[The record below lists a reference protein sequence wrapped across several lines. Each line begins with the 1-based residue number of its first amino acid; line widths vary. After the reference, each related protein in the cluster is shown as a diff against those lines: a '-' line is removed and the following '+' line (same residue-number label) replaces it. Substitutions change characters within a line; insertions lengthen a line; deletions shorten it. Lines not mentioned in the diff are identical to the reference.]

1 MEQDLASEWVDYR
14 KAFDLIYHAILARK
28 LAFLDIP
35 HISTAGLSTSL
46 RTANR
51 GLKLERDCRSEWKD
65 VPAGVP
71 QGTKLG
77 PWLFIS

>member
-35 HISTAGLSTSL
+35 HNI
-46 RTANR
+46 NCWIVDF
-51 GLKLERDCRSEWKD
+51 LKDRKQRVKIR
-65 VPAGVP
+65 A
-71 QGTKLG
+71 
-77 PWLFIS
+77 